1 MLKDKKRGPRADL
14 TTSEQQLNLD
24 SIWEGTW
31 TKRLHGKRRSG
42 WR

>member
-1 MLKDKKRGPRADL
+1 MLKDKNRGPRADL
-14 TTSEQQLNLD
+14 TTSEQRLNLARY
-24 SIWEGTW
+24 GKALW